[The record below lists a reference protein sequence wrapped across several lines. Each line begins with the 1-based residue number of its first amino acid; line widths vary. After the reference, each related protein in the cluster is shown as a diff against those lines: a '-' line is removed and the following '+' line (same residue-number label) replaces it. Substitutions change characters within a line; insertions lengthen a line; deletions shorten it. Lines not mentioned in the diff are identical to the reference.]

1 MKKLGKMLR
10 KSIVFCFV
18 MFVICAFIYPFAL
31 TGISQLTMKNKANG
45 NLIDKNGLDRIL
57 QKTISFMEEYLL

>member
-18 MFVICAFIYPFAL
+18 MIVICAFIYPFAL
-31 TGISQLTMKNKANG
+31 TGISQLTMKNQSQRES
-45 NLIDKNGLDRIL
+45 DR
-57 QKTISFMEEYLL
+57 